1 MNMDKPPYLTLVDPH
16 RDVAHDEEFAPLP
29 FYPWDQ
35 RPDSLEIDSDEAAT
49 AIHLACNL
57 PGAADLLKVPLR
69 RLVRLVKH
77 SPRLTR
83 ILAEANDVLVAQA
96 AGEYAQSLSSQD
108 DRRREWGATKIMQSR
123 AAAGH
128 ALSPAP
134 PNSTMSLTATT
145 QTGHRQLTF
154 RWRTPED
161 AIPNGDDPPR

>member
-1 MNMDKPPYLTLVDPH
+1 MDKPPYLTLVDPG
-16 RDVAHDEEFAPLP
+16 RDVAHDDEFAPLP

-35 RPDSLEIDSDEAAT
+35 RPSSLPLDADEAAT

-57 PGAADLLKVPLR
+57 PGAAELLKVPLR
-69 RLVRLVKH
+69 TLVRMVKH

-83 ILAEANDVLVAQA
+83 VLAEANDVLVAQA
-96 AGEYAQSLSSQD
+96 AGEYAQALAAQD

-134 PNSTMSLTATT
+134 PNSTMSLTSTT
-145 QTGHRQLTF
+145 QQGNRTLTF
-154 RWRTPED
+154 RWRTD
-161 AIPNGDDPPR
+161 ADSVPPDDGPDGA